1 MQATSTK
8 STLTTLFAKLEGC
21 KDRDGYTLIEH
32 IKEMF
37 NRILLKPNDYPLDK
51 FEDLSYLI
59 KLTRL
64 KLKQPLTDKEVNSL
78 AAVMSPKQEF
88 VKKFLSLLSVVN
100 TAYYSV
106 RMQTKIYSSH
116 WALFQI

>member
-1 MQATSTK
+1 MQAASTK

-64 KLKQPLTDKEVNSL
+64 KLRPPLTDKEVNSMT
-78 AAVMSPKQEF
+78 ATITDKQDW
-88 VKKFLSLLSVVN
+88 VKKFLARL
-100 TAYYSV
+100 TGV
-106 RMQTKIYSSH
+106 RFT
-116 WALFQI
+116 